1 MGIGALTRAIIT
13 ELEARGKRVESIS
26 ISDNEHNPDL
36 PVDTFS
42 IDMQY
47 RGMAKMSDPV
57 VVTAEMID
65 ASKLVDIVDVIDR
78 VYIAGIQGE

>member
-1 MGIGALTRAIIT
+1 MTIGLLTRSIVT

-47 RGMAKMSDPV
+47 RGMAKMGDPV
-57 VVTAEMID
+57 IVTAEMVD
-65 ASKLVDIVDVIDR
+65 ASKLADIVDVIDR